1 MLGVFYS
8 AQPIQAHYYRAEYGQ
23 QATKNPKSLGG
34 AAWRGILG
42 ISPYKGKM
50 TNSKHCSHHRK
61 IRGFC
66 PV

>member
-8 AQPIQAHYYRAEYGQ
+8 AQPIQALYYRAEYGQ

-42 ISPYKGKM
+42 ISPLYGE
-50 TNSKHCSHHRK
+50 
-61 IRGFC
+61 
-66 PV
+66 

>member
-34 AAWRGILG
+34 AALAGILG
-42 ISPYKGKM
+42 ISPLD
-50 TNSKHCSHHRK
+50 RK
-61 IRGFC
+61 
-66 PV
+66 